1 MSIKTRIVQSLRH
14 CNDGVFLR
22 SDVCSFGSASQ
33 VSVALNAL
41 LQEGT
46 LVKLDRGIYAK
57 PWDLKLVGKDALIE
71 RAIVKVAIEREDKR
85 LSIRADKRNHRNRES
100 VTATYVR
107 RLAQKEGIVFTP
119 TFADQWAQAVTSLAG
134 DDIHSDNI
142 DDLLV
147 ALTRAGKLSPRDM
160 TKLLI
165 AHHRSLMGI

>member
-1 MSIKTRIVQSLRH
+1 MNIKNRIVQSLRPRK
-14 CNDGVFLR
+14 DGVFLR

-41 LQEGT
+41 LQEGA

-57 PWDLKLVGKDALIE
+57 PQDLELVGKDALIE
-71 RAIVKVAIEREDKR
+71 RAIVKVAKQREGKR
-85 LSIRADKRNHRNRES
+85 LSIRADKRNRRNRAN
-100 VTATYVR
+100 VTASYVR
-107 RLAQKEGIVFTP
+107 RLAKKEGIVFTP
-119 TFADQWAQAVTSLAG
+119 TFADQWARAVTRLAG
-134 DDIHSDNI
+134 DDIRSDKI

-165 AHHRSLMGI
+165 AHHRSQFGV

>member
-41 LQEGT
+41 LQKGA

-57 PWDLKLVGKDALIE
+57 PQDLELVGKDALIE
-71 RAIVKVAIEREDKR
+71 RAILKVAIEREVKR
-85 LSIRADKRNHRNRES
+85 LSIQADKRNHHNHES

-107 RLAQKEGIVFTP
+107 RLAQKEGIAFTP

-134 DDIHSDNI
+134 DDIRSDNI

-165 AHHRSLMGI
+165 AHHRSLIGI

>member
-1 MSIKTRIVQSLRH
+1 MNIKNRIIQSLHPRK
-14 CNDGVFLR
+14 DGVFLR

-41 LQEGT
+41 LQEGA

-57 PWDLKLVGKDALIE
+57 PQDLELVGKDALIE
-71 RAIVKVAIEREDKR
+71 RAIVKVAKQREVKR
-85 LSIRADKRNHRNRES
+85 LSTRADKRNHRNRAN
-100 VTATYVR
+100 VTASYVR
-107 RLAQKEGIVFTP
+107 RLALKEGIVFTP
-119 TFADQWAQAVTSLAG
+119 TFADQWAQAVTTLSG
-134 DDIHSDNI
+134 DNNRSDNI

-147 ALTRAGKLSPRDM
+147 ALTRAGKLCPRNM